1 MPSTVPAIEG
11 DTIRFHLVN
20 PEDGL
25 HSFVLPPELSV
36 ALPGL
41 QATTTTYVARAD
53 TARGT

>member
-41 QATTTTYVARAD
+41 QATTTYVARAD